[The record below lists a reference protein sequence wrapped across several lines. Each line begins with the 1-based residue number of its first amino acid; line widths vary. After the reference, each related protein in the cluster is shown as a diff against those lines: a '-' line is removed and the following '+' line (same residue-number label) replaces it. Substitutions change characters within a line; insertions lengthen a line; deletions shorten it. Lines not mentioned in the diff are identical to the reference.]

1 MSLSISSADVARLAA
16 AQTALLSPLDHGSPG
31 NWANAVMDVVR
42 PLLGADQAFFAAP
55 EDTADWS
62 VVRLWG
68 QGTFTEAAAEA
79 YARHF
84 HSVDPGRAKA
94 LDFDVFSIDMVF
106 DRSEYDRTEILVDWC
121 TPYRL
126 LDTIGMSVK
135 SEGGFSAVLSVYH
148 DRLDGSLFGDRGLGL
163 LRLLLPAFKSGVQT
177 SLRLAQHQASFVRL
191 IDDVGVG
198 LAVCDTAGRIVH
210 QNRALSLLL
219 ANEPEGVGL
228 RIEVRRVA
236 AAIAATLP
244 LGSPRTVGPPVAPL
258 ASEMQTTGARYR
270 VRGTYA
276 GNALAGTDAA
286 ILVLVERV
294 NPEPFP
300 DSALRERYGLTAR
313 EVQVAHLLAEGK
325 TNANV
330 ADALAISSHTAERH
344 TEHVLSKLGVRSRAS
359 VGAKLVD
366 G

>member
-1 MSLSISSADVARLAA
+1 MSLAISGTDLAQLAA

-31 NWANAVMDVVR
+31 DWANAVMDVVR

-55 EDTADWS
+55 EDTAGRS

-68 QGTFTEAAAEA
+68 QGAFTEAAAEA

-84 HSVDPGRAKA
+84 HRVDPGRAKA
-94 LDFDVFSIDMVF
+94 LDFDVFSIDMLF
-106 DRSEYDRTEILVDWC
+106 DRSEHDRIEILVDWC

-126 LDTIGMSVK
+126 LDAIGMSVNC
-135 SEGGFSAVLSVYH
+135 EGGFSAVLSVYH
-148 DRLDGSLFGDRGLGL
+148 DSLDGSLFGDRGLGL
-163 LRLLLPAFKSGVQT
+163 LRLLLPAFKSGVQA
-177 SLRLAQHQASFVRL
+177 SIRLAQHQASFVRL

-198 LAVCDTAGRIVH
+198 LAICDTAGRIVH
-210 QNRALSLLL
+210 QNRALSQLL
-219 ANEPEGVGL
+219 ASEPEGVGL

-236 AAIAATLP
+236 AAIAARLP
-244 LGSPRTVGPPVAPL
+244 SSSARTVGPPVAPL
-258 ASEMQTTGARYR
+258 ATEIQTTGARYR

-286 ILVLVERV
+286 MLVLVERV
-294 NPEPFP
+294 KPEPLS

-313 EVQVAHLLAEGK
+313 EVQVAHLLAQGRS
-325 TNANV
+325 NAKV
-330 ADALAISSHTAERH
+330 ADVLAISSHTAERH

-359 VGAKLVD
+359 VGAKLVE